1 MAEKKQVIVEEETI
15 EPITEELAEETIEET
30 IEEPT
35 EEPTEEVMEEVV
47 EESTKETPI
56 PVSRSRSFMM
66 AKYPDKTYE
75 TEEDYENDLADYL
88 ETTESDLNAYR
99 ESDEQLSELLEMNPE
114 LALMVRDMKEGAPF
128 MVALARNVDLEDL
141 APIEGE
147 VDFEE
152 YSKELTKRK
161 EDNKA
166 KKAREAELAKNA
178 ELSGSEM
185 TKYLESLGW
194 NAEKRADFDAW
205 LTDLLANFSENK
217 IGKREMDIFLD
228 AYQYAEAI
236 ARAKENGRIEGR
248 NQKIEAK
255 RKVAEQ
261 VDTLPEAGAASKPET
276 KAAPRQVI
284 DIKRLLGQ

>member
-1 MAEKKQVIVEEETI
+1 
-15 EPITEELAEETIEET
+15 
-30 IEEPT
+30 
-35 EEPTEEVMEEVV
+35 
-47 EESTKETPI
+47 
-56 PVSRSRSFMM
+56 MM

-114 LALMVRDMKEGAPF
+114 LALMVRDMKEGVPF

>member
-15 EPITEELAEETIEET
+15 IPAVNEEATTEEPIEATEPTETIEE
-30 IEEPT
+30 IE
-35 EEPTEEVMEEVV
+35 EEVV
-47 EESTKETPI
+47 EETPAPI
-56 PVSRSRSFMM
+56 SRSRSFMM

-75 TEEDYENDLADYL
+75 NEDDYENDLADYL

-114 LALMVRDMKEGAPF
+114 LALMVRDMKEGVPF

-152 YSKELTKRK
+152 YSKALTQRK

-166 KKAREAELAKNA
+166 KKAKESELAANA
-178 ELSGSEM
+178 EASGKEM
-185 TKYLESLGW
+185 MEYLESLGW
-194 NAEKRADFDAW
+194 SVEKRAEFDSW
-205 LTDLLANFSENK
+205 LDALLQNFSNNK
-217 IGKREMDIFLD
+217 IGKKEMDIFLN
-228 AYQYAEAI
+228 AYDYAEDV
-236 ARAKENGRIEGR
+236 ARAKENGRVEGR

-255 RKVAEQ
+255 RKAAEQ
-261 VDTLPEAGAASKPET
+261 VDNLPEAGNAT
-276 KAAPRQVI
+276 KVEAVAPKKTII
-284 DIKRLLGQ
+284 DIKRLLEK